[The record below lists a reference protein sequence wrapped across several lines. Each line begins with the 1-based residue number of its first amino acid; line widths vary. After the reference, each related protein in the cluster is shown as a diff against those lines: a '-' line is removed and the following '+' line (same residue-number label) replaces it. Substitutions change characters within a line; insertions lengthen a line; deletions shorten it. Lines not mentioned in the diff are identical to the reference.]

1 MKKVF
6 CLVLLFLAAIGCG
19 ISSIVFFFPFF
30 QEGIN
35 AYDLIDQYMD
45 IPFWIYWIIGLVFGY
60 VSYELFKLFLDIIND

>member
-6 CLVLLFLAAIGCG
+6 YSVFFFLAAIGCG
-19 ISSIVFFFPFF
+19 VSSIAFFVPFF

-35 AYDLIDQYMD
+35 AYDLIDPYMD

-60 VSYELFKLFLDIIND
+60 VSYELFKLFLDNLKD